1 MKNITLF
8 LFIALFVVCSSSEL
22 LSQSESQI
30 KDLEKQ
36 IIELRVEVSFLKGK
50 IESIEKSLA
59 NLITDRTQTEVK
71 NTSTDEKTT
80 VKPKTN
86 NQQTTG
92 RCQAFTKKGKQ
103 CSRNAKPGSIYC
115 WQHGG

>member
-1 MKNITLF
+1 MKNITHF
-8 LFIALFVVCSSSEL
+8 LFIVLFVVCSSSEL

-59 NLITDRTQTEVK
+59 NLIPVRTQTEVK
-71 NTSTDEKTT
+71 NTSPEEKIS
-80 VKPKTN
+80 VKSNTSAPKSS
-86 NQQTTG
+86 G
-92 RCQAFTKKGKQ
+92 RCQALTKKGNQ
-103 CSRNAKPGSIYC
+103 CSRNAKPGSNYC